1 MSKTEQYKF
10 SIPFR
15 WNGAKDSKTS
25 ELLMVVCVNR
35 LAQKICRKCY
45 KRLPLNATVCRS
57 CKNSDLRKRKEFHYG
72 KTVILDKN
80 SKKRIIDKR
89 KTNN

>member
-10 SIPFR
+10 SIPSR
-15 WNGAKDSKTS
+15 SK
-25 ELLMVVCVNR
+25 LLKVVCVNR

-45 KRLPLNATVCRS
+45 KRLPLNATVCRG
-57 CKNSDLRKRKEFHYG
+57 CKNSDLRTRKEFHYE
-72 KTVILDKN
+72 KTIYLGKN

-89 KTNN
+89 KSNN

>member
-10 SIPFR
+10 SIPYR
-15 WNGAKDSKTS
+15 SK
-25 ELLMVVCVNR
+25 LLMVVCANR

-45 KRLPLNATVCRS
+45 KRPPLNATVCRS

-72 KTVILDKN
+72 KTIYLDKN
-80 SKKRIIDKR
+80 YKKRIIDKR
-89 KTNN
+89 KFNN